1 MRAHIFGLFLDPDD
15 FAGVGV
21 LFDGGGDFRA
31 WQRIELV
38 EEKNR
43 GAGVFAAAALGAKL
57 VADFTAGDEDALGIM
72 NFSLGND
79 RKKTRLREIIDA
91 GGSVGMPQHA
101 FGREDHERLAPRSAY
116 LPAQQMKILRGGGGL
131 ANLHVLLA
139 GKLHEALNARAG
151 MLGSLALETVR
162 QKKDDAGRKIPLVFT
177 GADELIDDDLRAV
190 DEVAEL
196 RLPQN

>member
-1 MRAHIFGLFLDPDD
+1 MSAHIFGLFLDPDD
-15 FAGVGV
+15 FASVRV
-21 LFDGGGDFRA
+21 LVDGGGNFRA
-31 WQRIELV
+31 RQRIELV

-57 VADFTAGDEDALGIM
+57 VADFTAGDEDALGVL

-79 RKKTRLREIIDA
+79 RKKTRLCEIVDA

-131 ANLHVLLA
+131 ANLPVFFA
-139 GKLHEALNARAG
+139 RKLHLALHSCAG
-151 MLGSLALETVR
+151 ILVSLALE
-162 QKKDDAGRKIPLVFT
+162 IH
-177 GADELIDDDLRAV
+177 
-190 DEVAEL
+190 
-196 RLPQN
+196 RLP